1 LGEVAGGIAIRQL
14 ALAVDEK
21 GIGMVA
27 HGAFEGVEQSR
38 GMIHGDAIVNIGPI
52 TLHSVCDEPSGVQAH
67 LIVLSASISSIIGS
81 PSDAV

>member
-27 HGAFEGVEQSR
+27 HGAFECVEQSR

-52 TLHSVCDEPSGVQAH
+52 IY
-67 LIVLSASISSIIGS
+67 IVYATNPAACKLT
-81 PSDAV
+81 